1 MPDQNAFETRL
12 ADAFRRYANQ
22 VPTDVD
28 AMALARE
35 IASGSTEERRRQPRW
50 WPFGSSKRTHERS
63 GTMLIATGA
72 TAALSIALVG
82 GSFVLLVNDRSQVV
96 GGVYYEIEEDGQNGH
111 LEKIVVAEP
120 YRRKGVADALM
131 NELAAR
137 LRAAGVRTLTTG
149 FFRPEY
155 FYGYGFRIEKKYAG
169 LVKNLDGDDPGRPR
183 T

>member
-1 MPDQNAFETRL
+1 MGILGSGHGHAPAVL
-12 ADAFRRYANQ
+12 AASLDVRFRMEHQY
-22 VPTDVD
+22 
-28 AMALARE
+28 
-35 IASGSTEERRRQPRW
+35 
-50 WPFGSSKRTHERS
+50 
-63 GTMLIATGA
+63 
-72 TAALSIALVG
+72 LVAI
-82 GSFVLLVNDRSQVV
+82 NDRSQVV
-96 GGVYYEIEEDGQNGH
+96 GGAYYEIEEDGQNAH

-169 LVKNLDGDDPGRPR
+169 LVKSLEEEDGARPR